1 MFAGIVRG
9 VGRIVE
15 IEDTGGDRRVVIA
28 HAGVPIPAP
37 EIGASIM
44 VNGVC
49 LTATHSGGGQFEAD
63 VSRETLAATTFGG
76 YAAGTA
82 VNLESSLRLG
92 DPIDGHLVSGHVD
105 AVGRVVGL
113 APAARSTT
121 LTIELPA
128 ALARFVAAKGSIA
141 VDGVSLTV
149 NRVDGARFEVNVI
162 PHTREA
168 TIIGGYTLGTAVNIE
183 VDMLARYVE
192 RRVGA
197 LC

>member
-15 IEDTGGDRRVVIA
+15 TEDKGGDRRVVISHSGIA
-28 HAGVPIPAP
+28 MPEP
-37 EIGASIM
+37 EIGASIA

-49 LTATHSGGGQFEAD
+49 LTATSVGGGRFEAD
-63 VSRETLAATTFGG
+63 VSGETLAATAFAE
-76 YAAGTA
+76 YAPGTG
-82 VNLESSLRLG
+82 VNLEPSLRLG

-105 AVGRVVGL
+105 GVGRVVGL
-113 APAARSTT
+113 APAQRSTT
-121 LTIELPA
+121 LTVEVPPP
-128 ALARFVAAKGSIA
+128 LARFIAVKGSIA

-162 PHTREA
+162 PHTREG
-168 TIIGGYTLGTAVNIE
+168 TVIGRYRVGTPVNIE

-192 RRVGA
+192 RMLA
-197 LC
+197 PAP